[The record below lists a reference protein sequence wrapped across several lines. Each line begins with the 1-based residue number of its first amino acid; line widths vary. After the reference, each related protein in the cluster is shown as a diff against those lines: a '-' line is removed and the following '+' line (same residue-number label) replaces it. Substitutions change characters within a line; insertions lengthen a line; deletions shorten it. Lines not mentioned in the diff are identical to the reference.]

1 MHSAPSRNV
10 PLMEA
15 RPTQRGGVRESL
27 GKSNVWPLESRHI
40 NTITGTNGLA
50 LLLTRY
56 MRGRGG
62 ERGQSASKRWGR
74 PCDSPRRWS
83 KEPAVKEW
91 MPPENLRVWWPAG
104 GSQGKI
110 RKELQVKNYK
120 EHYIKRDSALL
131 PEVPSHSLGGTQKRH
146 RMPGRRKARANEG
159 R

>member
-50 LLLTRY
+50 LLLARY
-56 MRGRGG
+56 IRGRGG

-83 KEPAVKEW
+83 KEPALKEW
-91 MPPENLRVWWPAG
+91 MPQRTWGYDGPPGEAK
-104 GSQGKI
+104 GKI

-120 EHYIKRDSALL
+120 EHCIKRDSALL
-131 PEVPSHSLGGTQKRH
+131 PEVPSHSLGDTQKRH